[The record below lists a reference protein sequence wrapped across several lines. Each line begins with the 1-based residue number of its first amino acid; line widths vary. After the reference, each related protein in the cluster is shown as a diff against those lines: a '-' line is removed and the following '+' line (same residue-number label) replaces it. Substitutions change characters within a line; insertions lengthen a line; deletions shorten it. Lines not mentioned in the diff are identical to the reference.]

1 MRKLI
6 VLSIILGIALQTTA
20 FAIQEP
26 TSTST
31 KKIRISRNKKDQIRE
46 YTLPAYWS
54 SYNDEYL
61 NKYIDEALENNFDLK
76 IAKSRIKQSD
86 NIMLKY
92 DAIISEVIASFA
104 IFKFSSE
111 ILT

>member
-61 NKYIDEALENNFDLK
+61 NEKKTSGKINFWSSAPHVAYVTSANTKNN
-76 IAKSRIKQSD
+76 I
-86 NIMLKY
+86 
-92 DAIISEVIASFA
+92 
-104 IFKFSSE
+104 
-111 ILT
+111 